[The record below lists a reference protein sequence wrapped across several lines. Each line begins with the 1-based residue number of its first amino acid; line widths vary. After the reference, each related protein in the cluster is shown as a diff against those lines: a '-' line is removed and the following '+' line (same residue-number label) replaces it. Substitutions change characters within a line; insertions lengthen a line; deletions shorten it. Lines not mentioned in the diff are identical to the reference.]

1 VTLSLPIRRG
11 RFRDA
16 AIVVAAITV
25 AMPSGVLAQ
34 PFPSSGEAV
43 IGAMHQRYADTW
55 YETVA
60 FTETTT
66 RRTPADT
73 MVTETWKEALLIPGR
88 LRIDVERSNPKLSYI
103 CRGDS
108 FYVVHGDSVTR
119 LKRRNLLLL
128 MGFDVYRQPVDQTL
142 GELRAQ
148 HFGLTSVRADMWE
161 GRHVYV
167 IGAAKG
173 DLHSRQLW
181 IDQDRL
187 LFMRLLQ
194 PNDQDS
200 TKTDDV
206 HFDNYKL
213 EPHGWMSE
221 TVIET
226 TDGKLTLREEYANV
240 HVNARLDPAMFV
252 PPT

>member
-1 VTLSLPIRRG
+1 MTLPVSIRRG
-11 RFRDA
+11 RPRA
-16 AIVVAAITV
+16 AAFVAAV
-25 AMPSGVLAQ
+25 ASIAIPHGVPAQ
-34 PFPSSGEAV
+34 SFPSSGEAV

-55 YETVA
+55 YESVA

-73 MVTETWKEALLIPGR
+73 MVTETWREALVIPGR
-88 LRIDVERSNPKLSYI
+88 LRIDVEKSNPKLSYI

-108 FYVVHGDSVTR
+108 FFVVRGDSVTR
-119 LKRRNLLLL
+119 IGRRNLLLL
-128 MGFDVYRQPVDQTL
+128 MGFDVYRQPVDETL
-142 GELRAQ
+142 RALRAQ
-148 HFGLTSVRADMWE
+148 HFSLGPVRTDTWE
-161 GRHVYV
+161 GHQVYV

-187 LFMRLLQ
+187 LFVRMLQ
-194 PNDQDS
+194 PNGADS
-200 TKTDDV
+200 AKTDDV

-226 TDGKLTLREEYANV
+226 TDGKLTLKEVYANV
-240 HVNARLDPAMFV
+240 RINARLDPAMFV